1 MLWCSSHKTLA
12 AEEIP
17 LFMEAGFRVVPLMT
31 DFWTFK
37 YAPELDSQNCGD
49 WKKTIDLPPDII
61 RRLQAIKFYENEG
74 RNAFCPKELQLLKDH
89 VDVVYVSVLPNLAIR
104 LAQHFPGTVV
114 FRPFG
119 HGSLNTYSRIAQ
131 NLGADLAGLSK
142 SHNYIW
148 APILTSLQAPED
160 PRICVNAQHLGAF
173 VSPARLGH
181 TRWSSQESEPYVVE
195 TIPRIEKQTY
205 YSDIYNR
212 YVQDHGQLPIKIL
225 GGNSPRGGAFKDPRI
240 VGYLDDAGYHRTAT
254 RARVSIY
261 HGRSHYHLH
270 YHPIEFMALGIPVL
284 YHRDSALA
292 SEGAHFG
299 LSEAELIAAGMY
311 DSVEQANEMAKAALA
326 DPRVAASWSK
336 RQRFFLDEVFN
347 RKKVLDQVR
356 WLKSRVIQYQNAP
369 VPSVCTAPRAAT
381 VTRKEPQTRKER
393 RTQKE
398 PRTRK
403 EPLPRKTIRMR
414 VVREIR
420 RVVRQ
425 IQGVTR
431 KAA

>member
-37 YAPELDSQNCGD
+37 YAPELDAQNCGE
-49 WKKTIDLPPDII
+49 WKKTIDLPPEII

-74 RNAFCPKELQLLKDH
+74 RNEFCPEELQLLKDY
-89 VDVVYVSVLPNLAIR
+89 VDVVYVSVLPNLAVR
-104 LAQHFPGTVV
+104 LAQHFPGTVI

-131 NLGADLAGLSK
+131 HLNADLNSLASCP
-142 SHNYIW
+142 NYIW
-148 APILTSLQAPED
+148 APILTTLQAPED

-181 TRWSSQESEPYVVE
+181 ARWSSQESQPYVVE

-205 YSDIYNR
+205 YSEIYTR
-212 YVQDHGQLPIKIL
+212 YVQDHGKLPLKIL
-225 GGNSPRGGAFKDPRI
+225 GGNSPSGGAFNDPRI

-254 RARVSIY
+254 HARVSIY

-284 YHRDSALA
+284 FHRDSALA
-292 SEGAHFG
+292 SEGAQFG
-299 LSEAELIAAGMY
+299 LSEAELMAAGMY
-311 DSVEQANEMAKAALA
+311 DSVGQANEMANAALA
-326 DPRVAASWSK
+326 NPRVAAAWSE
-336 RQRFFLDEVFN
+336 RQRFFIEEVFN
-347 RKKVLDQVR
+347 RSKALDQVR
-356 WLKSRVIQYQNAP
+356 WLKSRVIQRQYAA
-369 VPSVCTAPRAAT
+369 VPFVSTGPCALT
-381 VTRKEPQTRKER
+381 VTAEEPKPR
-393 RTQKE
+393 R
-398 PRTRK
+398 
-403 EPLPRKTIRMR
+403 TIRMK
-414 VVREIR
+414 VVREIKLT
-420 RVVRQ
+420 Q
-425 IQGVTR
+425 VTCFR
-431 KAA
+431 